1 MPGCS
6 CAPNCKSNYDG
17 GQSVRVHKFP
27 SDRAT
32 REAWTRAVPRKDF
45 SPTKYT
51 VIDRASRWPVERAV
65 EVSPHCRNEPF
76 LSWVPQREDVFLQ
89 ALDILS
95 LTFPL
100 DAREESRKLG
110 ATLPTLL
117 QRENP
122 LPQRTIPVLGAQA
135 RGRLFLRCPLD
146 ATSRGVK
153 MSMEVRHGEELLVTI
168 KDMEEV
174 RALTRTSTAVGHA
187 AQTTWTGL
195 QPDTVSLKFMKK
207 EIAGGSRDPEPK
219 YGTLIRVTSA
229 GIDIATVRKLTCL
242 LMQRM

>member
-65 EVSPHCRNEPF
+65 E
-76 LSWVPQREDVFLQ
+76 

-187 AQTTWTGL
+187 AQTTWTVTGRAAVWHIRRRNTEL
-195 QPDTVSLKFMKK
+195 PHQMCPESSESAMLGVQRFLLKMGHKLDIRPLLK
-207 EIAGGSRDPEPK
+207 
-219 YGTLIRVTSA
+219 RVTSY
-229 GIDIATVRKLTCL
+229 
-242 LMQRM
+242 

>member
-187 AQTTWTGL
+187 AQTTWTDQQGWPSRTCSSVGSWKVGFGL
-195 QPDTVSLKFMKK
+195 C
-207 EIAGGSRDPEPK
+207 
-219 YGTLIRVTSA
+219 
-229 GIDIATVRKLTCL
+229 TCFSFSESH
-242 LMQRM
+242 